1 MKNKVNR
8 GAPASV
14 NRISNNVSRNMTR
27 LILLSLTI
35 LCAFSSP
42 ASANCPVE
50 PACEMILHKA
60 NLTPGSDCFNFEVI
74 SGIGSC
80 HEAPMAMITNGCE
93 SPMAVNHMN
102 EPDCDATY
110 CPFKELQ
117 VEPGETLI
125 LTLEDPQALTWSVS
139 PVSQNWDVEVIQ
151 DEAVYQFELS
161 YSFREVGVVETPST
175 TNIYG
180 CQQAGGENAALL
192 MMLLSMAL
200 LVDRR
205 RLKRVR
211 PNKRR

>member
-1 MKNKVNR
+1 MNR

-14 NRISNNVSRNMTR
+14 YEITNNVSRNMTR

-60 NLTPGSDCFNFEVI
+60 NLNPGSDCFNFEVI

-80 HEAPMAMITNGCE
+80 YDAPMAMITNGCE
-93 SPMAVNHMN
+93 SSMAVNHMG
-102 EPDCDATY
+102 EPDCNSTY
-110 CPFKELQ
+110 CPFKELD
-117 VEPGETLI
+117 VEPGETLV
-125 LTLEDPQALTWSVS
+125 LTLADPQDLGWSMRPS
-139 PVSQNWDVEVIQ
+139 SQSWNVEVVQ
-151 DEAVYQFELS
+151 DQSTYEFELS
-161 YSFREVGVVETPST
+161 YTYRQVDTVEVPST
-175 TNIYG
+175 TNVYG
-180 CQQAGGENAALL
+180 CRQVGGENAALL

-205 RLKRVR
+205 RLKQDRF
-211 PNKRR
+211 KARR

>member
-1 MKNKVNR
+1 
-8 GAPASV
+8 
-14 NRISNNVSRNMTR
+14 MTR

-35 LCAFSSP
+35 LCAFSST
-42 ASANCPVE
+42 ASAESPVE
-50 PACEMILHKA
+50 PACEMVLHKA
-60 NLTPGSDCFNFEVI
+60 NLTPGSDCFSFEII

-80 HEAPMAMITNGCE
+80 YDAPMAMITNGCE
-93 SPMAVNHMN
+93 ASMSVNHMD
-102 EPDCDATY
+102 EPDCDSNY

-117 VEPGETLI
+117 VEPGETLVLS
-125 LTLEDPQALTWSVS
+125 LTDPQGQDWGVTPAAQSW
-139 PVSQNWDVEVIQ
+139 NVEVIQ
-151 DEAVYQFELS
+151 EEEFYQFELS
-161 YSFREVGVVETPST
+161 YSFRQVDNIEVPST

-211 PNKRR
+211 CKKRR